1 MGPGS
6 GRWMRISSMVE
17 KGTIVKGMT
26 AKGTVV
32 KGMAAK
38 GTPVFPKV
46 IPIGTSYEIQ
56 KTADISRSGLLV
68 CFKQRQTRHL
78 YCMFYEV

>member
-1 MGPGS
+1 
-6 GRWMRISSMVE
+6 MVE
-17 KGTIVKGMT
+17 
-26 AKGTVV
+26 KGTVV

-56 KTADISRSGLLV
+56 KTADISRSAYLFALSSVKPGICIV
-68 CFKQRQTRHL
+68 CFMRYNKD
-78 YCMFYEV
+78 MS

>member
-1 MGPGS
+1 MGPGN

-17 KGTIVKGMT
+17 
-26 AKGTVV
+26 KGTVV

-68 CFKQRQTRHL
+68 CLKQRQTRHL
-78 YCMFYEV
+78 YRMFYEV